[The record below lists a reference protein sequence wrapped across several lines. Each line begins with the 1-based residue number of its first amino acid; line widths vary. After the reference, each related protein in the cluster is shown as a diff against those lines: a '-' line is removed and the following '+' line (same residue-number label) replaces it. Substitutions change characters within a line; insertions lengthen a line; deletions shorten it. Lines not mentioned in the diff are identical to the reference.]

1 MEEVEDI
8 IPETIPEEPHGG
20 AAHSAEFPEEV
31 EVIPEPP
38 PLKRATNKLKDKVTC
53 EGCGKSMSLHA
64 YKYSHKCKARA
75 PDEPPKEVKKPD
87 APLDADVAQ
96 EARLAQLTEALKAPK
111 KQKPATARAAM
122 ASAGSRAA
130 MSDAQS
136 QKPIRQKT
144 VIQRTPEYIPPEPPY
159 QPTQQDIYQHLI
171 QQRQQ
176 QAYMRHQAMLAPYQN
191 MFASRAR

>member
-8 IPETIPEEPHGG
+8 IPETAEE
-20 AAHSAEFPEEV
+20 EFPEEV
-31 EVIPEPP
+31 EIMAEPAESIPEPP

-53 EGCGKSMSLHA
+53 EGCGKSLSLHA

-75 PDEPPKEVKKPD
+75 PDEQPKEVNKKQPEAPDVD
-87 APLDADVAQ
+87 APLDAAQ

-111 KQKPATARAAM
+111 KDAKPAKP
-122 ASAGSRAA
+122 A
-130 MSDAQS
+130 MSNAQS
-136 QKPIRQKT
+136 QRPIRQKA
-144 VIQRTPEYIPPEPPY
+144 VIQRTPEYEPEPPY
-159 QPTQQDIYQHLI
+159 QPTQQEIYQHLI

>member
-20 AAHSAEFPEEV
+20 AAHSAEEFPEEV
-31 EVIPEPP
+31 EVIGSIPEPP
-38 PLKRATNKLKDKVTC
+38 PLKRATNKLKDKTTC
-53 EGCGKSMSLHA
+53 EGCGKSLSLHA

-75 PDEPPKEVKKPD
+75 PDEPPKETPKEVKEEPKKK
-87 APLDADVAQ
+87 VANVSK
-96 EARLAQLTEALKAPK
+96 LTESL
-111 KQKPATARAAM
+111 QKFARTASSNRAAM
-122 ASAGSRAA
+122 TE
-130 MSDAQS
+130 AQS
-136 QKPIRQKT
+136 QRPIRQKT
-144 VIQRTPEYIPPEPPY
+144 VIQRTPEYHPEPPY

-176 QAYMRHQAMLAPYQN
+176 QAYIRHQAMLAPYHN

>member
-8 IPETIPEEPHGG
+8 IPEEPQ
-20 AAHSAEFPEEV
+20 EFPEEV

-53 EGCGKSMSLHA
+53 EGCGKSLSLHA

-87 APLDADVAQ
+87 ADVAQ

-111 KQKPATARAAM
+111 KQKPAKPAI
-122 ASAGSRAA
+122 SE
-130 MSDAQS
+130 AQS
-136 QKPIRQKT
+136 QRPIRQKT

>member
-8 IPETIPEEPHGG
+8 IPETAEE
-20 AAHSAEFPEEV
+20 EFPEEV
-31 EVIPEPP
+31 EIMAEPAESIPEPP

-53 EGCGKSMSLHA
+53 EGCGKSLSLHA

-75 PDEPPKEVKKPD
+75 PDEPPKEVKEEPKKK
-87 APLDADVAQ
+87 VANVSK
-96 EARLAQLTEALKAPK
+96 LTEGLKKFAMSN
-111 KQKPATARAAM
+111 KPAMTE
-122 ASAGSRAA
+122 
-130 MSDAQS
+130 AQS

-144 VIQRTPEYIPPEPPY
+144 VIQRTPEYHPPY
-159 QPTQQDIYQHLI
+159 QPTQQEMYQHLI

>member
-8 IPETIPEEPHGG
+8 IPEEPQ
-20 AAHSAEFPEEV
+20 EFPEEV
-31 EVIPEPP
+31 EEIPEPP

-75 PDEPPKEVKKPD
+75 PDEPPKEVKKPE
-87 APLDADVAQ
+87 PAQ

-111 KQKPATARAAM
+111 KQKPAKP
-122 ASAGSRAA
+122 A

>member
-8 IPETIPEEPHGG
+8 IPDNVPDTIPE
-20 AAHSAEFPEEV
+20 EFPEEV
-31 EVIPEPP
+31 EEIIPDPP

-53 EGCGKSMSLHA
+53 EGCGKNLSLHA

-87 APLDADVAQ
+87 ADVAQ

-111 KQKPATARAAM
+111 KQKPAKPAMATAGSKAAM
-122 ASAGSRAA
+122 T
-130 MSDAQS
+130 DAQS

-159 QPTQQDIYQHLI
+159 QPTQQEIYCLLYTSPSP
-171 QQRQQ
+171 RD
-176 QAYMRHQAMLAPYQN
+176 RG
-191 MFASRAR
+191 

>member
-8 IPETIPEEPHGG
+8 IPEDPQ
-20 AAHSAEFPEEV
+20 EFPEEV
-31 EVIPEPP
+31 EEISIPEPP

-53 EGCGKSMSLHA
+53 EGCGKSLSLHA

-75 PDEPPKEVKKPD
+75 PDEQPKEVNESKKQEDAPD
-87 APLDADVAQ
+87 AAQ
-96 EARLAQLTEALKAPK
+96 EARLAQLTEALKAPRK
-111 KQKPATARAAM
+111 AANSATA
-122 ASAGSRAA
+122 GGRAA
-130 MSDAQS
+130 MSNAQS
-136 QKPIRQKT
+136 QRPIRQKT
-144 VIQRTPEYIPPEPPY
+144 VIQRTPEYIPEPPY
-159 QPTQQDIYQHLI
+159 QPTQQEIYQHLI

>member
-8 IPETIPEEPHGG
+8 IPETIPEEPQ
-20 AAHSAEFPEEV
+20 EFPEEV
-31 EVIPEPP
+31 EEIIPEPP

-53 EGCGKSMSLHA
+53 EGCGKSLSLHA

-75 PDEPPKEVKKPD
+75 PDEQPKEVKEPAAPD
-87 APLDADVAQ
+87 APDAAQ
-96 EARLAQLTEALKAPK
+96 EARLARMTEALKAPK
-111 KQKPATARAAM
+111 KPAKPAI
-122 ASAGSRAA
+122 
-130 MSDAQS
+130 SDAQS
-136 QKPIRQKT
+136 QRPIRQKA

-159 QPTQQDIYQHLI
+159 QPTQQEIYQHLI

>member
-8 IPETIPEEPHGG
+8 IPETIPEEPQ
-20 AAHSAEFPEEV
+20 EFPEEV
-31 EVIPEPP
+31 EVIDIPEPP

-64 YKYSHKCKARA
+64 YKYSHRA
-75 PDEPPKEVKKPD
+75 PDEPPKEVKKPEAD
-87 APLDADVAQ
+87 AAQ

-111 KQKPATARAAM
+111 KQKPAKPAM
-122 ASAGSRAA
+122 TE
-130 MSDAQS
+130 AQS

-159 QPTQQDIYQHLI
+159 QPTQQEIYQHLI

-191 MFASRAR
+191 MFSSRAR

>member
-8 IPETIPEEPHGG
+8 IPETIPEEPQ
-20 AAHSAEFPEEV
+20 EFPEEV
-31 EVIPEPP
+31 EEIIPEPP

-53 EGCGKSMSLHA
+53 EGCGKSLSLHA

-87 APLDADVAQ
+87 APDVAQ

-111 KQKPATARAAM
+111 KQKPAKPAI
-122 ASAGSRAA
+122 SE
-130 MSDAQS
+130 AQS
-136 QKPIRQKT
+136 QRPIRQKT
-144 VIQRTPEYIPPEPPY
+144 VIQRTPEYIPEPPY
-159 QPTQQDIYQHLI
+159 QPTQQEIYQHLI

>member
-8 IPETIPEEPHGG
+8 IPEPQ
-20 AAHSAEFPEEV
+20 EFPEEV
-31 EVIPEPP
+31 EEISIPEPP

-53 EGCGKSMSLHA
+53 EGCGKSLSLHA

-87 APLDADVAQ
+87 APEADVAQ

-111 KQKPATARAAM
+111 KQKPAKPAI
-122 ASAGSRAA
+122 
-130 MSDAQS
+130 SDAQS
-136 QKPIRQKT
+136 QRPIRQKT
-144 VIQRTPEYIPPEPPY
+144 VIQRTPEYHPEPPY

>member
-8 IPETIPEEPHGG
+8 IPEEPQEAAPEF
-20 AAHSAEFPEEV
+20 SEEV
-31 EVIPEPP
+31 EEIPEAP

-75 PDEPPKEVKKPD
+75 PDEPPKEVNKKPD
-87 APLDADVAQ
+87 APLDVAQ

-111 KQKPATARAAM
+111 KQKPAKPAI
-122 ASAGSRAA
+122 SE
-130 MSDAQS
+130 AQS
-136 QKPIRQKT
+136 QRPIRQKT

>member
-8 IPETIPEEPHGG
+8 IPETVPEE
-20 AAHSAEFPEEV
+20 EFPEEV
-31 EVIPEPP
+31 EVIEPP

-75 PDEPPKEVKKPD
+75 PDEPPKEVNKKPD
-87 APLDADVAQ
+87 APLDVAQ

-111 KQKPATARAAM
+111 KPAKPATA
-122 ASAGSRAA
+122 RAA

-136 QKPIRQKT
+136 QNQYGR
-144 VIQRTPEYIPPEPPY
+144 R
-159 QPTQQDIYQHLI
+159 
-171 QQRQQ
+171 R
-176 QAYMRHQAMLAPYQN
+176 
-191 MFASRAR
+191 

>member
-8 IPETIPEEPHGG
+8 IPEEPT
-20 AAHSAEFPEEV
+20 EFPEEV
-31 EVIPEPP
+31 EEMAAEPPRTALPEPP
-38 PLKRATNKLKDKVTC
+38 PLKREGILKEKVTC

-75 PDEPPKEVKKPD
+75 PDEPPPAPKAEKPKEEKPKKVNKF
-87 APLDADVAQ
+87 AESLK
-96 EARLAQLTEALKAPK
+96 ARPVLTEA
-111 KQKPATARAAM
+111 
-122 ASAGSRAA
+122 
-130 MSDAQS
+130 QS
-136 QKPIRQKT
+136 QRPIRQKT
-144 VIQRTPEYIPPEPPY
+144 VIQRTPEYIPEPPY
-159 QPTQQDIYQHLI
+159 QPTQQEIYQHLT

>member
-8 IPETIPEEPHGG
+8 IPETIPEEPQ
-20 AAHSAEFPEEV
+20 EFPEEV

-87 APLDADVAQ
+87 ADVAQ

-111 KQKPATARAAM
+111 KQKPAKP
-122 ASAGSRAA
+122 A
-130 MSDAQS
+130 MSEAQS
-136 QKPIRQKT
+136 QRPIRQKT

>member
-8 IPETIPEEPHGG
+8 IPETIPEEPQ
-20 AAHSAEFPEEV
+20 EFPEEV

-96 EARLAQLTEALKAPK
+96 EARLAQLTEALKAPRK
-111 KQKPATARAAM
+111 SKPAL
-122 ASAGSRAA
+122 
-130 MSDAQS
+130 SDAQS
-136 QKPIRQKT
+136 QRPIRQKT
-144 VIQRTPEYIPPEPPY
+144 VIQRTPEYQPEPPY
-159 QPTQQDIYQHLI
+159 QPTQQEIYQHLI

>member
-8 IPETIPEEPHGG
+8 IPETIPEEPQ
-20 AAHSAEFPEEV
+20 EFPEEV
-31 EVIPEPP
+31 EVIDIPEPP

-75 PDEPPKEVKKPD
+75 PDEPIKKPD
-87 APLDADVAQ
+87 APEADVAQ

-111 KQKPATARAAM
+111 KQKPAKP
-122 ASAGSRAA
+122 A
-130 MSDAQS
+130 MSDAKS

-176 QAYMRHQAMLAPYQN
+176 QAYLRHQAMLAPYQN